1 MKTPKLPDPIRA
13 PMQTAPQGLSAAAP
27 PTSGIFRPALMG
39 FNQSRP
45 GRRSLIGG

>member
-1 MKTPKLPDPIRA
+1 MKTPKLPEPKRA
-13 PMQTAPQGLSAAAP
+13 PMQTAAQGLSQPIAP
-27 PTSGIFRPALMG
+27 TAGIFRPALMG